1 MAAQAS
7 AEPGNCEPPEDPIV
21 VRSFDETD
29 ASAASMAK
37 CQSRVRDGLQK
48 FGARAGLRSGEC
60 HKCSILGRIIC
71 GVDRPAGELIRLTGR
86 AIAFHG

>member
-21 VRSFDETD
+21 VRSFDKTD

-37 CQSRVRDGLQK
+37 CQSRIRDGLEE
-48 FGARAGLRSGEC
+48 FGARAGLSSSEC
-60 HKCSILGRIIC
+60 HKRPVLGRIIC
-71 GVDRPAGELIRLTGR
+71 GADRPAGELIRLTGR